1 MGIFLMPFALL
12 LKFFYDFFQ
21 SYGIALILFALI
33 IKLVLF
39 PFSLKGKRSMIQ
51 MNLLSGKMQQLQKQ
65 YGKDRERY
73 NLEVQKLY
81 EKEKVNP
88 MSGCLWSFIPILFLM
103 VLYGIIR
110 EPLTYFMGLTMEQI
124 QLIAQ
129 ELDWQTV
136 AVSSGWVTPAAME
149 KLVQQV
155 ADGKLTSVFQN
166 GAYNQMYLASMINP
180 DNLAALQ
187 ALLGDAGS
195 KLFVMDFSFL
205 GINLANIP
213 KWNFWTAGFSWAS
226 IGLFLLP
233 LVSVGISLLSM
244 QVSLKTNQM
253 NNQAHDETMAKT
265 NRTMMIMMPL
275 MSLWIGFTVPAGL
288 SVYWIAQYIFTIF
301 QEIICGKLLKK
312 DYEAARAAAAE
323 RERQEKEEEKRR
335 KEEARLERARRIEEE
350 KQNKGKKKSGQK
362 KKKDEEP
369 DQEGVNKE
377 DSREGIRAYARGRAY
392 IPGRFGGVTPY
403 QDPNILIRAQMEAQ
417 AAAKGKKKGQ
427 PAPESQAEQP
437 AAPVQTEQPAA
448 EAPAQEELDVQSA
461 QAVEERM
468 SSAAEVTE
476 EAETQEIEVEVEEIE
491 VEVPDEDEKKE
502 GI

>member
-253 NNQAHDETMAKT
+253 NNQAQDETMAKT

-275 MSLWIGFTVPAGL
+275 MSLWIGFMMPVAMC
-288 SVYWIAQYIFTIF
+288 VYWIANSLFSVI
-301 QEIICGKLLKK
+301 QELIAGKILKK

-335 KEEARLERARRIEEE
+335 KEEARLERQRRLEEE
-350 KQNKGKKKSGQK
+350 KKNRGKKKPGQK
-362 KKKDEEP
+362 KSDS
-369 DQEGVNKE
+369 DQPGIRKS
-377 DSREGIRAYARGRAY
+377 DSRVGMRTYARGRAY
-392 IPGRFGGVTPY
+392 DPNRFGGVTPY
-403 QDPNILIRAQMEAQ
+403 HDPN
-417 AAAKGKKKGQ
+417 
-427 PAPESQAEQP
+427 APEIPEDAVEQARRERGEQAEN
-437 AAPVQTEQPAA
+437 ALAG
-448 EAPAQEELDVQSA
+448 EELASA
-461 QAVEERM
+461 LPETSPIEEEKET
-468 SSAAEVTE
+468 AALESVSEAIDGSEEELSGE
-476 EAETQEIEVEVEEIE
+476 EAEEAEQDESGEE
-491 VEVPDEDEKKE
+491 PDEDKSKDQAE
-502 GI
+502 

>member
-253 NNQAHDETMAKT
+253 NNQAQDETMAKT

-335 KEEARLERARRIEEE
+335 KEEARL
-350 KQNKGKKKSGQK
+350 
-362 KKKDEEP
+362 
-369 DQEGVNKE
+369 
-377 DSREGIRAYARGRAY
+377 
-392 IPGRFGGVTPY
+392 
-403 QDPNILIRAQMEAQ
+403 
-417 AAAKGKKKGQ
+417 
-427 PAPESQAEQP
+427 
-437 AAPVQTEQPAA
+437 
-448 EAPAQEELDVQSA
+448 
-461 QAVEERM
+461 
-468 SSAAEVTE
+468 
-476 EAETQEIEVEVEEIE
+476 
-491 VEVPDEDEKKE
+491 
-502 GI
+502 